1 MHIPRRS
8 AHVFVKYWGN
18 EYSKV
23 IGLLWD
29 RANVHSGYCPV
40 VRISGRANFY
50 QASVHGLLYGQVTVR
65 SGYYLVGLLSDR
77 VTVCRLSVHGLLSQ
91 RDVS

>member
-23 IGLLWD
+23 IG
-29 RANVHSGYCPV
+29 
-40 VRISGRANFY
+40 
-50 QASVHGLLYGQVTVR
+50 
-65 SGYYLVGLLSDR
+65 SGYYLVGTLRSGYCQSVKCPLGYYLRGMCPEGSVLRNSVLL
-77 VTVCRLSVHGLLSQ
+77 G
-91 RDVS
+91 